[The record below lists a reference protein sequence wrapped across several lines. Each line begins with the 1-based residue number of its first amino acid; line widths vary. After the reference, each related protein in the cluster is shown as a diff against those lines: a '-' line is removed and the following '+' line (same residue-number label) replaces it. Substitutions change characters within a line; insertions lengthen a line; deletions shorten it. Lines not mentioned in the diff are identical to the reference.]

1 MPARR
6 FPPPWTDC
14 AHAVADAIIVDG
26 YRRVL
31 MKSNV
36 TRLDDAKAL
45 RAMGIPLNT
54 PVEDCE
60 LSRSADRRIAAVF
73 KSTRAFGNAVL
84 PWAQKQ
90 TAQRL
95 STIVGHGRN
104 LSARWNERC
113 RKTKNQGQSPSP

>member
-1 MPARR
+1 
-6 FPPPWTDC
+6 
-14 AHAVADAIIVDG
+14 
-26 YRRVL
+26 

-45 RAMGIPLNT
+45 RAMGVPLNT

-60 LSRSADRRIAAVF
+60 LSRSADRKIAAVF
-73 KSTRAFGNAVL
+73 KSTRAFGNSVL

-95 STIVGHGRN
+95 SIVGHGRN
-104 LSARWNERC
+104 LSARWNEPC
-113 RKTKNQGQSPSP
+113 RKTKNRSQSPSP